1 MNDFRPGESEKPD
14 ELHDERLSELY
25 GATRDVEPPVWLD
38 QRILAAARAAVEKP
52 RLKRTFPWYRR
63 HGFPFWAAP
72 VALAATVVLAVGLL
86 RWLPPASDLSGM
98 PAPVEEKA
106 SRSLASPAAELD
118 AAQAKSA
125 GTAAAPPAA
134 PDPAALPPAKPEERP
149 LMRSRT
155 MPVESLRSESPQA
168 APMLKG
174 AADEEAARVRERL
187 DDRSPAEWR
196 AEIAE
201 VYRQGRKAE
210 AAALQAEFR
219 RRYPDEPLNDG
230 EPPR

>member
-1 MNDFRPGESEKPD
+1 
-14 ELHDERLSELY
+14 
-25 GATRDVEPPVWLD
+25 
-38 QRILAAARAAVEKP
+38 
-52 RLKRTFPWYRR
+52 
-63 HGFPFWAAP
+63 

-174 AADEEAARVRERL
+174 AADEEAAPVRERL

-201 VYRQGRKAE
+201 LYRQGRKAE